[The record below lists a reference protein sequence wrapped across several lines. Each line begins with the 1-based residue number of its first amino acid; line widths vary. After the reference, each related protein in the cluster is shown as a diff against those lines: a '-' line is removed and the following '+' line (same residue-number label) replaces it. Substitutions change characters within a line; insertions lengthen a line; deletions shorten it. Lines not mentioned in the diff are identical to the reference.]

1 MIRFMSLRRI
11 TFFRSFRRWSRSA
24 AILSTAAMMVVV
36 QPGSAANGATSAGDN
51 FFAATRSIDLLGEVY
66 KNVSQSYVDPVDVS
80 AFMYSGIDGMMAQLD
95 PFTSFLDEAQSDELD
110 EITSG
115 QYTGVGI
122 TIAVFSGDLFVT
134 SVIEGQ
140 PAAKAGVQTGDQ
152 IVAID
157 GVRTSKKAID
167 EIRSA
172 IKGPPGTTVRLSI
185 RRDGLGAAKVIAIT
199 REEVRVS
206 TVPYSGLFGSSGYV
220 QMNSFAEHSREE
232 LSSAIR
238 AIRAE
243 AAKNHVAL
251 NGIVLD
257 LRGNPGGLLTSA
269 VEVAGLF
276 VAKNSRIVSTRGRA
290 ADSEQVY
297 VTKTDPQAPS
307 LPLVVLIDGD
317 SASASEIVSGAIQ
330 ELDRGVI
337 VGESSFGKGLVQSI
351 ITLPYDHILKM
362 TTAKYYTP
370 SGRLI
375 QKPIARDDSRRKV
388 VLSTG
393 DADSTKV
400 FYTRNRRKV
409 YGGGGIRPD
418 VAVRADS
425 LSEYQHTLENSGLL
439 FRYASRFHRKHPE
452 FQLQHLPSEPV
463 CGEFNRFLEKERF
476 VFRSDAQK
484 SLDSVKMLI
493 QKEDVENHKELD
505 GQLDALEKAL
515 AASTRRSISRD
526 SLRIATALQREIMRH
541 YDERGAR
548 RKAIESDSVA
558 AKAFALLADPARY
571 QALLKP

>member
-1 MIRFMSLRRI
+1 MIRFMSMRRI
-11 TFFRSFRRWSRSA
+11 TLFRSFRRWPRTA
-24 AILSTAAMMVVV
+24 AILSIAGVMVAI
-36 QPGSAANGATSAGDN
+36 QPASAASGAISAADN
-51 FFAATRSIDLLGEVY
+51 YFAATKSIDLLGEVY

-80 AFMYSGIDGMMAQLD
+80 EFMYSGIDGMLDQLD

-115 QYTGVGI
+115 QYTGIGI
-122 TIAVFSGDLFVT
+122 TIAVFSGDLFIT
-134 SVIEGQ
+134 SVIGGQ
-140 PAAKAGVQTGDQ
+140 PAAKAGLQTGDQ

-157 GVRTSKKAID
+157 GIRTTKRPID

-172 IKGPPGTTVRLSI
+172 IKGPPGTVVRLSI
-185 RRDGLGAAKVIAIT
+185 RRDGQGAAKLIAIT

-206 TVPYSGLFGSSGYV
+206 TVPYAGLFGSSGYV

-238 AIRAE
+238 VIHEE
-243 AAKNHVAL
+243 AAKKRIAL

-276 VAKNSRIVSTRGRA
+276 VEKGSKIVSTRGRA
-290 ADSEQVY
+290 ADSEQLF

-307 LPLVVLIDGD
+307 LPLVVMIDGD

-337 VGESSFGKGLVQSI
+337 LGESSYGKGLVQSI

-388 VLSTG
+388 VLSTS

-418 VAVRADS
+418 VAVRADD
-425 LSEYQHTLENSGLL
+425 LSEYLRKLERSGQL
-439 FRYASRFHRKHPE
+439 FRYASRFHRKHPGL
-452 FQLQHLPSEPV
+452 QLQRLQSEPV
-463 CGEFNRFLEKERF
+463 YEEFGRFLEKERF
-476 VFRSDAQK
+476 TFRSGAQK
-484 SLDSVKMLI
+484 KLDSLKTLV
-493 QKEDVENHKELD
+493 QKEYPGEDRELA
-505 GQLDALEKAL
+505 GQLDLLDKAL
-515 AASTRRSISRD
+515 AASTKRGITRD
-526 SLRIATALQREIMRH
+526 SLRITAALQREILRH
-541 YDERGAR
+541 YDERAAQ
-548 RKAIESDSVA
+548 RKAIESDPVA
-558 AKAFALLADPARY
+558 AKAFSLLAEPARY